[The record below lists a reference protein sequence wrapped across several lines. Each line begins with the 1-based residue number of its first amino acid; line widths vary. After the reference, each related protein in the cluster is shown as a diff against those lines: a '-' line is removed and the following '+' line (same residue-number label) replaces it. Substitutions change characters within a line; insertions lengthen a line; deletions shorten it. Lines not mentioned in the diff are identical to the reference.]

1 MSNTQYNIKY
11 SSMEVFYSE
20 INQRIQEW
28 NKQLQDWNTSCE
40 SLINMNSFNGQS
52 ATKVKAYLN
61 EVHGFLLQSIGAA
74 FSRLMAEFLTYK
86 KGYYDIEANIYAN
99 ISSDTIKSIETRLA
113 NEIKYLNNIK
123 TDIDKSLNT
132 ISDIYWR
139 GRPSNTVVHSSLSS
153 EKNALTS
160 FNSKIENYER
170 KNYVAANGELK
181 ALLEALKRT
190 IAMYS
195 SSTRSVVS
203 YNSGDIY
210 NEPLALDLNKKVQ
223 ASAEYIQKNQKEIEQ
238 AYAKQ
243 QEVMAQMQKDYEEA
257 CKAREDEG
265 WAKLIAGGALAV
277 TAIGLMVF
285 SGGMATPL
293 VVAGVCTAA
302 YGISNS
308 VEGVHDVRRGKIG
321 DLDGVAL
328 NPIRDTIFMGNQ
340 TAYDVWGQV
349 SSIVFFVGRPVASSV
364 SSVAGSSLG
373 VMGKTAAKSLAINL
387 AIGGGSSFASNV
399 ATNHIAEKF
408 NLNKTETTLL
418 NIGMHIGLV
427 YGARGVAK
435 ILKGKLFGKQDSVNI
450 EDNGGHEAKIPR
462 TGSEWNEYFKSKYGS
477 ENVEWHSKLTEG
489 GSDATKGTSKINLN
503 QKPNVTNEKLKNI
516 INDLYKGQG
525 GPNTIGNGTTMD
537 AVRNEIKTG
546 LPTNGKFHTQK
557 LNDYLNALQRRLRAG
572 DLNDYDKSVVNALIE
587 DITNALNGK

>member
-418 NIGMHIGLV
+418 NIGMHIG
-427 YGARGVAK
+427 
-435 ILKGKLFGKQDSVNI
+435 
-450 EDNGGHEAKIPR
+450 
-462 TGSEWNEYFKSKYGS
+462 
-477 ENVEWHSKLTEG
+477 
-489 GSDATKGTSKINLN
+489 
-503 QKPNVTNEKLKNI
+503 
-516 INDLYKGQG
+516 
-525 GPNTIGNGTTMD
+525 
-537 AVRNEIKTG
+537 
-546 LPTNGKFHTQK
+546 
-557 LNDYLNALQRRLRAG
+557 
-572 DLNDYDKSVVNALIE
+572 
-587 DITNALNGK
+587 